1 MEIWGEPVGVLH
13 PVLPLLTSRELEKII
28 DRYLLVEGDV

>member
-13 PVLPLLTSRELEKII
+13 PVLPLLTSRELETIT
-28 DRYLLVEGDV
+28 DC